1 MTNFE
6 FAFSLFVILLGLG
19 LAEVF
24 GGLARAVKA
33 RPKVRIGWAT
43 GLLATWTITRTAL
56 FWRFIWRT
64 RDSFPDSSAALL
76 AGVLIC
82 GLMYFALALVFPDEP
97 QGRTSLDDYFMQEK
111 AKAIGALLAATA
123 LAYVLRPALLG
134 WASWS
139 YMKWLDWIGL
149 AIIFSAGPL
158 AMLTK
163 RRGLAIGCLGLLVA
177 DNVLGPVARA
187 IWSI

>member
-1 MTNFE
+1 MSNFD

-19 LAEVF
+19 LTEAF

-64 RDSFPDSSAALL
+64 RDTFPDSSAALL
-76 AGVLIC
+76 AGVFIC
-82 GLMYFALALVFPDEP
+82 GLMYFALALVFPDEL
-97 QGRTSLDDYFMQEK
+97 QGRTGLDDYFMQEK
-111 AKAIGALLAATA
+111 AKVIGALLAATA
-123 LAYVLRPALLG
+123 LAYVLRPELLG

-139 YMKWLDWIGL
+139 YMKWLDGIAL
-149 AIIFSAGPL
+149 AIIFAAGPL

-163 RRGLAIGCLGLLVA
+163 RRGLAIGSLALLVA
-177 DNVLGPVARA
+177 SNLLGPVARA